1 MFRGWAFLVRSGSQ
15 KSTINK
21 WLILNSLEDT
31 FLVSC
36 RIMLG
41 SLLLAED
48 FRQRAVGYVCAVEH
62 SGMQSVTYLLNGGYQ
77 QTINSVAR
85 NIVK

>member
-1 MFRGWAFLVRSGSQ
+1 MMLV
-15 KSTINK
+15 
-21 WLILNSLEDT
+21 
-31 FLVSC
+31 
-36 RIMLG
+36 

-48 FRQRAVGYVCAVEH
+48 FRLRVVGYVCAVEH
-62 SGMQSVTYLLNGGYQ
+62 SGMQSVTYLLSGGYQ